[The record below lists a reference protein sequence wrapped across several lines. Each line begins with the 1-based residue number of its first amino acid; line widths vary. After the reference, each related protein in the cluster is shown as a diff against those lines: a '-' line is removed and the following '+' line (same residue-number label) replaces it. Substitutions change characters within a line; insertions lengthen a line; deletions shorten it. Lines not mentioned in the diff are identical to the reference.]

1 MSSKTK
7 YIFVTG
13 GVTSSLGKGIVS
25 ASLAKLLQGR
35 GFSVT
40 IQKLDPYINVDP
52 GTLNPYEH
60 VECYVTEDGAE
71 TDLDLGHYE
80 RFLNVPTS
88 QDNNVTTGRI
98 YQSVINRERKG
109 DYLGKTVQVVPHIT
123 NEIKDHILQLGKNNN
138 YDVVITEIGG
148 TVGDIESLPFIESIR
163 QLKWDLQDKVLFIHL
178 TLIPYLS
185 TSGELKTKPTQHS
198 VKTLLEYGIKPD
210 ILVCRTEYH
219 LDNDLRKKIALF
231 CNVEQEYVIESI
243 DAKSIYEVPL
253 LMQKERLDSVVCKKL
268 QLKGKELPDLNKWKN
283 FLKNLNSSKTTID
296 IGLVGKYVELK
307 DSYIS
312 IAEALIHAGANNQT
326 KINLHWIHSSKIEQN
341 NTISILGEM
350 DGILVAPGFGERGI
364 DGKISAVKY
373 ARENHVPFLGICLG
387 MQCAVVE
394 FARNVLNLK
403 DANTTEIDTNCY
415 SPVIDMMKEQKS
427 LKNMGGTMRL
437 GSYKYDIKKGSLLEK
452 VYTEKEIT
460 ERHRHRYEFNNK
472 FKKQFEENWI
482 VFSGLNTQN
491 QLIETIEI
499 PNHPWF
505 VGVQYHPE
513 YKSTVENPHPLFIGF
528 VNAVIKHAKGNS

>member
-1 MSSKTK
+1 
-7 YIFVTG
+7 
-13 GVTSSLGKGIVS
+13 
-25 ASLAKLLQGR
+25 
-35 GFSVT
+35 
-40 IQKLDPYINVDP
+40 
-52 GTLNPYEH
+52 
-60 VECYVTEDGAE
+60 
-71 TDLDLGHYE
+71 
-80 RFLNVPTS
+80 
-88 QDNNVTTGRI
+88 
-98 YQSVINRERKG
+98 
-109 DYLGKTVQVVPHIT
+109 
-123 NEIKDHILQLGKNNN
+123 
-138 YDVVITEIGG
+138 
-148 TVGDIESLPFIESIR
+148 
-163 QLKWDLQDKVLFIHL
+163 
-178 TLIPYLS
+178 
-185 TSGELKTKPTQHS
+185 
-198 VKTLLEYGIKPD
+198 
-210 ILVCRTEYH
+210 
-219 LDNDLRKKIALF
+219 
-231 CNVEQEYVIESI
+231 
-243 DAKSIYEVPL
+243 
-253 LMQKERLDSVVCKKL
+253 
-268 QLKGKELPDLNKWKN
+268 
-283 FLKNLNSSKTTID
+283 
-296 IGLVGKYVELK
+296 
-307 DSYIS
+307 
-312 IAEALIHAGANNQT
+312 
-326 KINLHWIHSSKIEQN
+326 
-341 NTISILGEM
+341 M

-364 DGKISAVKY
+364 DGKIAAVKY

-437 GSYKYDIKKGSLLEK
+437 GSYKCDIKKGSLLEK

-472 FKKQFEENWI
+472 FKKQFEENGI